1 MIERAKLIAAQTD
14 VLVAPS
20 IWPESFGLI
29 TREAKQAGVW
39 VVAANAGGL
48 AEDVAEGIDGN
59 VFEAGSVAAL
69 VRILKQIDRNPRR
82 YLEPDFDNRK
92 YTPRTVSEQVNELIA
107 IYRKILQQ
115 PS

>member
-1 MIERAKLIAAQTD
+1 MPEFYSSTD

-29 TREAKQAGVW
+29 TREAQQAGVW

-48 AEDVAEGIDGN
+48 AEDVKEGIDGN

-69 VRILKQIDRNPRR
+69 VRILKQIDRDPRC

-92 YTPRTVSEQVNELIA
+92 HAPRTVAQQVNELTA
-107 IYRKILQQ
+107 IYRKILQL